1 MAKKIEIEQTDP
13 QGLDRIK
20 NSDRPFS
27 KINYYLMG
35 GCIVLIVLGFILM
48 SGGGSSIE
56 NGFNPEIFS
65 TRRIIIGPAFSF
77 LGFLLMAFA
86 IIYTPKSRR
95 IDSKVSADISS
106 ASEVVASDDL
116 AEGNDPIDVA
126 TANGDSK

>member
-1 MAKKIEIEQTDP
+1 MAKKFEIEQPDP

-35 GCIVLIVLGFILM
+35 GCIMLIVLGFILM
-48 SGGGSSIE
+48 SGGGSSVE

-65 TRRIIIGPAFSF
+65 ARRIIVGPAFSF

-95 IDSKVSADISS
+95 AISEPTPAAAAVEEDSETGEST
-106 ASEVVASDDL
+106 L
-116 AEGNDPIDVA
+116 
-126 TANGDSK
+126 